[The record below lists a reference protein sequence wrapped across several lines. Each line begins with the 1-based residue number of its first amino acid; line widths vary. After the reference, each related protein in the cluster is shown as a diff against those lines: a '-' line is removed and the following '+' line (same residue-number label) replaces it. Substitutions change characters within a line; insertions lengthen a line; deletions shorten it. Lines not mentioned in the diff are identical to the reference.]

1 MVLTTFERLRG
12 TPSAHDLVARWLA
25 EWPRPDASTRALYAQ
40 AAGRFSEHFGP
51 TPLGEVERLSA
62 KLAHDSFVVRAR
74 STQVLSLPLNGEC
87 LCKSS
92 FADSLNVGGRARR

>member
-1 MVLTTFERLRG
+1 MSDATNTRPATRTLTQVGPCTILSRAVECAIER
-12 TPSAHDLVARWLA
+12 
-25 EWPRPDASTRALYAQ
+25 
-40 AAGRFSEHFGP
+40 
-51 TPLGEVERLSA
+51 GEVRASGVCGHLPVDAAEPEAR
-62 KLAHDSFVVRAR
+62 KLRSGVRAR